1 MHVSIYLCLICFDD
15 AIEVGMMPDLIDG
28 LFTAWARDTLRD
40 KSFWDPPMYFP
51 IGKVSIL

>member
-15 AIEVGMMPDLIDG
+15 AIEVGMMPDLLYG